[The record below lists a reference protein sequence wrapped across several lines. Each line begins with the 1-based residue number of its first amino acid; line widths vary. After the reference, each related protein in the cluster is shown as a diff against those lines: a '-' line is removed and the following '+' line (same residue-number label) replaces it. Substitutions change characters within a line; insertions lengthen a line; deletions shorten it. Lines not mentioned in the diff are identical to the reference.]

1 MTDNNQ
7 YREMYVSEALE
18 HVEIMNGALLKLE
31 EKPSEREYIDLVF
44 RSAHTIKGM
53 SATMGYDQTRELCKN
68 VENVFDMFRQGEE
81 KPTQNIISVILKC
94 IDLLQSLIQDENKKV
109 DLKPYLDLL
118 HNPDSVEES
127 TLVTETSNSIGKSPT
142 IRVKMEDLD
151 NLVNLVGELVISN
164 MVLEQAIVQESID
177 KTRQVMTTLN
187 RLVGDLHYQSMK
199 LRLVPIDEI
208 FNRFSRIVRDLSKEM
223 KKEIKLKTD
232 SGGLDLDRTVL
243 DVITDPLLHMIR
255 NCIDHGMEL
264 PEERTMA
271 GKQNPG
277 TINLTAYR
285 IGDKVAIRID
295 DDGKGIDVDAVKRKA
310 IEKKLIT
317 EDEARDMPKESVLA
331 LLGTPGLSTAKK
343 VTDVSGRGVGMDV
356 VISQVESVGGT
367 VKIETEK
374 GKGTSI
380 TLIIPLT
387 LSIIGGLLINVAN
400 QKYVLPLSSIT
411 TTVNVSRDEIKRI
424 HGKEVITLREKIIPL
439 IYVDETLGYPSKR
452 DSEKV
457 TVIIVEKLG
466 AAYGL
471 VVDSFDRKQDI
482 VIKPLG
488 TTADKTSQF
497 TNATILADGSVAL
510 ILDPSVF
517 I

>member
-1 MTDNNQ
+1 MSDNSQ
-7 YREMYVSEALE
+7 YRDMYVSEALE
-18 HVEIMNGALLKLE
+18 HVGMINDALLKLE
-31 EKPSEREYIDLVF
+31 ENPDEREYVDLVF

-68 VENVFDMFRQGEE
+68 IENVFDMFRQGEE

-94 IDLLQSLIQDENKKV
+94 NDLLESLIQDEKKKV
-109 DLKPYLDLL
+109 DLKPYLHLL
-118 HNPDSVEES
+118 HNPDDIEG
-127 TLVTETSNSIGKSPT
+127 TAKLKDTTSLMAKSPT

-151 NLVNLVGELVISN
+151 SLVNLVGELVISN
-164 MVLEQAIVQESID
+164 MVLEQAIIQESIE

-208 FNRFSRIVRDLSKEM
+208 FNRFPRIVRDLSKEM

-232 SGGLDLDRTVL
+232 GGGLDLDRTVL

-255 NCIDHGMEL
+255 NCIDHGMEM
-264 PEERTMA
+264 PEERTKA
-271 GKQNPG
+271 GKSNPG
-277 TINLTAYR
+277 IINLTAYR
-285 IGDKVAIRID
+285 VGDKVAIRID
-295 DDGKGIDVDAVKRKA
+295 DDGNGIDVDAVKKKA
-310 IEKKLIT
+310 VEKKLIT
-317 EDEARDMPKESVLA
+317 EDEAQNISKENVLA

-387 LSIIGGLLINVAN
+387 LSIISGLLINVAK

-411 TTVNVSRDEIKRI
+411 TTVHVSRDEIKSI

-439 IYVDETLGYPSKR
+439 LYVDEVLGYPSKK
-452 DSEKV
+452 DSKSV
-457 TVIIVEKLG
+457 TIIIVEKLG

-471 VVDSFDRKQDI
+471 VVDSFDRKQEI
-482 VIKPLG
+482 VIKSLG
-488 TTADKTSQF
+488 NTAGKSSKF

>member
-1 MTDNNQ
+1 MSDTAQ
-7 YREMYVSEALE
+7 YRDMYVSEALE
-18 HVEIMNGALLKLE
+18 HVEMMNQALLKLE
-31 EKPSEREYIDLVF
+31 EKPNEREYIDLVF

-68 VENVFDMFRQGEE
+68 IENVFDMIRKGEE
-81 KPTQNIISVILKC
+81 KPTQNIISVILRC
-94 IDLLQSLIQDENKKV
+94 IDLLQSMIQDEKKKV
-109 DLKPYLDLL
+109 DLKPYLELL
-118 HNPDSVEES
+118 EHPDGVESFHITNTDS
-127 TLVTETSNSIGKSPT
+127 TVMAKSPS
-142 IRVKMEDLD
+142 IRVKMADLD
-151 NLVNLVGELVISN
+151 SLVNLVGELVIQN
-164 MVLEQAIVQESID
+164 MVLEQSVNQDSVE
-177 KTRQVMTTLN
+177 KTRQAMATLN

-208 FNRFSRIVRDLSKEM
+208 FNRFPRIVRDLSKEM
-223 KKEIKLKTD
+223 KKEIKLKVD
-232 SGGLDLDRTVL
+232 GGGLDLDRTVL

-255 NCIDHGMEL
+255 NCIDHGMEM
-264 PEERTMA
+264 PEERTVI
-271 GKQNPG
+271 GKPNPG
-277 TINLTAYR
+277 IINLTAYR

-317 EDEARDMPKESVLA
+317 EEEALSLSKENILA

-380 TLIIPLT
+380 TLTIPLT
-387 LSIIGGLLINVAN
+387 LSIIGGLLINVSN

-411 TTVNVSRDEIKRI
+411 TTVHVTKDEIKSI
-424 HGKEVITLREKIIPL
+424 HGKDAITLREKIIPL
-439 IYVDETLGYPSKR
+439 IYVDEILGKPSTRGR
-452 DSEKV
+452 DKF
-457 TVIIVEKLG
+457 TIIIVEKLG
-466 AAYGL
+466 AQYGL

-482 VIKPLG
+482 VIKSLG
-488 TTADKTSQF
+488 SSSDKSSKF

-510 ILDPSVF
+510 ILDPTVF